1 MIALESAF
9 YGIKALLFGLPISAV
24 ISFAMNKSMDI
35 DSLPFEINWLLYLI
49 VALVVFAVIGLSM
62 LYYFAKLRNDSIVET
77 LKQEIN

>member
-1 MIALESAF
+1 
-9 YGIKALLFGLPISAV
+9 
-24 ISFAMNKSMDI
+24 MNKAMDI

-62 LYYFAKLRNDSIVET
+62 LYSFAKLRNDSIVET